1 MKDGN
6 DMSISPGRL
15 KIANKLTQ
23 AKKKRGGSLT
33 YRFQKEEDLMTPWFQ
48 TSSLQNHERINLCV
62 LNHPACV
69 DCVTAALG
77 V

>member
-1 MKDGN
+1 MKMKDEN

-48 TSSLQNHERINLCV
+48 TSSLQNHETIYLFFLSHLFCS
-62 LNHPACV
+62 
-69 DCVTAALG
+69 ALLQQP
-77 V
+77 